1 MDKLI
6 KSHMWRKTTPL
17 NPDPDSP
24 ETVDRSRGLRP
35 QRERSVVPRA
45 PLGQTDGMPP
55 VDDAF
60 AAVYSKYLPAIGGFL
75 ARRVE
80 HRFVE
85 DLAADVFAI
94 AWRRRAT
101 VTAGEELPWL
111 YRIAANLVAN
121 HRRQQATAASLL
133 FALRATDTA
142 PSAEDIAITDL
153 ALADAWRRL
162 RPRDRE
168 VLALAVLEDLPIP
181 AISTS
186 LGVSAN
192 AVSIRLHRAKKTL
205 ARLMDGTDDTAPKAG
220 PASKADA
227 GPKAGPASKADTT
240 PKADTAPDA
249 DPTDKDE
256 SVPSER
262 SAPQST

>member
-1 MDKLI
+1 M
-6 KSHMWRKTTPL
+6 
-17 NPDPDSP
+17 SP
-24 ETVDRSRGLRP
+24 
-35 QRERSVVPRA
+35 A
-45 PLGQTDGMPP
+45 
-55 VDDAF
+55 DDAF
-60 AAVYSKYLPAIGGFL
+60 AAVYSKYLPAIGGYL

-101 VTAGEELPWL
+101 VTEGEELPWL

-121 HRRQQATAASLL
+121 HRRRQATAASLL

-168 VLALAVLEDLPIP
+168 VLALAVLEDLPIA
-181 AISTS
+181 AISLS

-205 ARLMDGTDDTAPKAG
+205 AQLMDGTDDTVATDDRRAKDDTVEKDQ
-220 PASKADA
+220 PAARER
-227 GPKAGPASKADTT
+227 
-240 PKADTAPDA
+240 TAPQ
-249 DPTDKDE
+249 PT
-256 SVPSER
+256 
-262 SAPQST
+262 

>member
-1 MDKLI
+1 M
-6 KSHMWRKTTPL
+6 RKAEL
-17 NPDPDSP
+17 QRRAAP
-24 ETVDRSRGLRP
+24 EAVAGGPKRP
-35 QRERSVVPRA
+35 THPIRRVVPHRA
-45 PLGQTDGMPP
+45 LGQTDGMPP

-133 FALRATDTA
+133 FALRAPDTA

-153 ALADAWRRL
+153 ALAEAWRRL

-227 GPKAGPASKADTT
+227 GPKAGPASKADPT
-240 PKADTAPDA
+240 PKVDTAPDA

-262 SAPQST
+262 SAPQPT